1 MDINYQIRDVL
12 KAYPTLEFDQAR
24 NRLVGELFISRH
36 DSYDLEIDI
45 SPFPMFFPDVYEV
58 GERIPKKMDRHIYV
72 DSGTCC
78 LSTSAK
84 AQVLLKTKIGS
95 LRLFIKDI
103 LIPYLQN
110 NSYFEINNRYRTDE
124 YAHGPIGIIQGY
136 MDILK
141 MDINQIDDVLKC
153 ALLMDERINGKKLN
167 VHDQCYCRSGMKLKN
182 CRKGSH
188 YSAYRDFRNIDVELL
203 ISDLKTYFEPL
214 LEMIIRK

>member
-1 MDINYQIRDVL
+1 MDINHQIQDVL
-12 KAYPTLEFDQAR
+12 KAYPTLDFDQTR
-24 NRLVGELFISRH
+24 NMFVGELFISKY
-36 DSYDLEIDI
+36 DYYDLEIDI
-45 SPFPMFFPDVYEV
+45 SPFPRFFPDVYEV
-58 GERIPKKMDRHIYV
+58 GERIPKKADRHIYV
-72 DSGTCC
+72 NSETCC

-84 AQVLLKTKIGS
+84 AQILLKTKIGN

-110 NSYFEINNRYRTDE
+110 NSYFEINKRYRTDE
-124 YAHGPIGIIQGY
+124 YAHGGIGIIQGY

-153 ALLMDERINGKKLN
+153 ALLMDESINGKKLN

-182 CRKGSH
+182 CKNGSH
-188 YSAYRDFRNIDVELL
+188 YSAYRDFRNIEVGLL
-203 ISDLKTYFEPL
+203 NSDLRTYFEPI

>member
-12 KAYPTLEFDQAR
+12 KAYQTLEFDQVR

-95 LRLFIKDI
+95 LKLFIKDI

-110 NSYFEINNRYRTDE
+110 NSYFEINKRYQTDE

-141 MDINQIDDVLKC
+141 MDINQINDVLKC
-153 ALLMDERINGKKLN
+153 ALLMDERIKGEKLN
-167 VHDQCYCRSGMKLKN
+167 VHNPCYCGSEMKLIKCKN
-182 CRKGSH
+182 GIH
-188 YSAYRDFRNIDVELL
+188 HSAYRDFRKIDVEVLNF
-203 ISDLKTYFEPL
+203 DLVKYFAPL
-214 LEMIIRK
+214 FNKK

>member
-1 MDINYQIRDVL
+1 MDINYQIQDVL

-95 LRLFIKDI
+95 LRLFIKEI

-110 NSYFEINNRYRTDE
+110 NSYFEINKRYKTDE
-124 YAHGPIGIIQGY
+124 YAHGPVGIIQGY

-203 ISDLKTYFEPL
+203 ISDLRTYFEPL

>member
-1 MDINYQIRDVL
+1 MDINHQIQDVL

-24 NRLVGELFISRH
+24 NRLVGELFISKH

-45 SPFPMFFPDVYEV
+45 SPFPTFFPDVYEV

-72 DSGTCC
+72 GSGACC

-95 LRLFIKDI
+95 LRLFIKEI

-110 NSYFEINNRYRTDE
+110 NSYFEINKRYKTDE
-124 YAHGPIGIIQGY
+124 YAHGPVGIIQGY

-141 MDINQIDDVLKC
+141 MDINQINDVLKC
-153 ALLMDERINGKKLN
+153 ALLMEERINGKKLN
-167 VHDQCYCRSGMKLKN
+167 VHDQCYCKSGMKLKN
-182 CRKGSH
+182 CKNGSH
-188 YSAYRDFRNIDVELL
+188 YSAYRNFRKIDIELL
-203 ISDLKTYFEPL
+203 NFDLGKYFAPL
-214 LEMIIRK
+214 FLKNN